1 MYIYGRNP
9 VKEAYRAGKTIEKL
23 FILKG
28 EFDPTLSTIRKLA
41 KEQRT
46 VISLVDRY
54 ALDKMANGG
63 NHQGVVASVT
73 DFEYSDVDDIL
84 ALAKEKDEPLLVV
97 ILDGITDPHNLGAII
112 RSAECFG
119 AHGIIIPKHRSVSV
133 NDTVIKVASGA
144 TEHIL
149 VAKVTNI
156 NDAIRDLKDRGV
168 WIYATDFDGDAP
180 KTVNLTGDIAIII
193 GSEGEGIHRLTK
205 DLSDATLTIPQ
216 FGKVNSLNASVAAG
230 IVLYEATRQR
240 RLWNKQKS
248 TT

>member
-9 VKEAYRAGKTIEKL
+9 IKEAYRSGKTIEKL
-23 FILKG
+23 FIIKG
-28 EFDPTLSTIRKLA
+28 DFDPTLNNIRKFS

-46 VISLVDRY
+46 VVSLVDR
-54 ALDKMANGG
+54 ATLDKLANGG

-73 DFEYSDVDDIL
+73 DFEYCGIDDIL
-84 ALAKEKDEPLLVV
+84 AVAKEKNEPALIV

-119 AHGIIIPKHRSVSV
+119 AHGIIIPKHRSVTV
-133 NDTVIKVASGA
+133 NDTVVKVASGA

-156 NDAIRDLKDRGV
+156 NDAIRELKELGV
-168 WIYATDFDGDAP
+168 WIYATDFDGDDP
-180 KTVNLTGDIAIII
+180 KTVNLTGDIALVI

-205 DLSDATLTIPQ
+205 DLSDGVLTIPQ
-216 FGKVNSLNASVAAG
+216 YGKVNSLNASVAAG
-230 IVLYEATRQR
+230 IVLYEAVRQR
-240 RLWNKQKS
+240 R
-248 TT
+248 

>member
-46 VISLVDRY
+46 VISLVDKY

-84 ALAKEKDEPLLVV
+84 ALAKEKNEPLLIV

-180 KTVNLTGDIAIII
+180 KTVNLMGDIAIII

-240 RLWNKQKS
+240 R
-248 TT
+248 

>member
-9 VKEAYRAGKTIEKL
+9 VKEAYRAGKTIDKL
-23 FILKG
+23 FIVKG
-28 EFDPTLSTIRKLA
+28 EFDPTLNTIRKLA

-46 VISLVDRY
+46 VVSLVDKNT
-54 ALDKMANGG
+54 LDKMANGG

-73 DFEYSDVDDIL
+73 DFEYCDVDDIL
-84 ALAKEKDEPLLVV
+84 ALAKEKNEPALIV

-119 AHGIIIPKHRSVSV
+119 AHGIVIPKHRSVTV
-133 NDTVIKVASGA
+133 NDTVIKVACGA

-156 NDAIRDLKDRGV
+156 NDAIRELKDKGV

-180 KTVNLTGDIAIII
+180 KTVNLNGDIAIVI

-216 FGKVNSLNASVAAG
+216 YGEVNSLNASVAAG
-230 IVLYEATRQR
+230 IILYEAVRQR
-240 RLWNKQKS
+240 KQ
-248 TT
+248 

>member
-9 VKEAYRAGKTIEKL
+9 VKEAYRAGKTIVKL
-23 FILKG
+23 FIVKG
-28 EFDPTLSTIRKLA
+28 EFDPTLNTIRKLA

-46 VISLVDRY
+46 VVSLVDKNT
-54 ALDKMANGG
+54 LDKMANGG

-73 DFEYSDVDDIL
+73 DFEYCDVDDIL
-84 ALAKEKDEPLLVV
+84 ALAKEKNEPALIV

-119 AHGIIIPKHRSVSV
+119 AHGIIIPKHRSVTV
-133 NDTVIKVASGA
+133 NDTVIKVACGA

-156 NDAIRDLKDRGV
+156 NDAIRELKDKGV

-180 KTVNLTGDIAIII
+180 KTVNLNGNIAIVI

-216 FGKVNSLNASVAAG
+216 YGKVNSLNASVAAG
-230 IVLYEATRQR
+230 IILYEAVRQR
-240 RLWNKQKS
+240 KQ
-248 TT
+248 

>member
-1 MYIYGRNP
+1 MCGRKGNMYIYGRNP

-28 EFDPTLSTIRKLA
+28 EFDPTLNTIRKLA

-63 NHQGVVASVT
+63 NHQGVVAAVT

-156 NDAIRDLKDRGV
+156 NDAIRDLKDKGV
-168 WIYATDFDGDAP
+168 WIYATDFDGDNP
-180 KTVNLTGDIAIII
+180 KTVNLTGDIAIVI

-216 FGKVNSLNASVAAG
+216 YGKVNSLNASVAAG

-240 RLWNKQKS
+240 R
-248 TT
+248 

>member
-28 EFDPTLSTIRKLA
+28 EFDPTLGAIRKLA

-46 VISLVDRY
+46 VVSLVDKY

-84 ALAKEKDEPLLVV
+84 ALAREKNEPALIV

-133 NDTVIKVASGA
+133 NDTVIKVACGA

-156 NDAIRDLKDRGV
+156 NDAIRDLKDQGV

-180 KTVNLTGDIAIII
+180 KTVNLTGDIAIVI

-240 RLWNKQKS
+240 R
-248 TT
+248 

>member
-28 EFDPTLSTIRKLA
+28 EFDPTLGAIRKLA

-46 VISLVDRY
+46 VVSLVDKT

-84 ALAKEKDEPLLVV
+84 ALAKEKNEPALIV

-133 NDTVIKVASGA
+133 NDTVIKVACGA

-156 NDAIRDLKDRGV
+156 NDAIRDLKNKGV

-180 KTVNLTGDIAIII
+180 KTVNLNGDIAIII

-216 FGKVNSLNASVAAG
+216 YGKVNSLNASVAAG

-240 RLWNKQKS
+240 R
-248 TT
+248 

>member
-9 VKEAYRAGKTIEKL
+9 VKEAYRAGKTIDKL
-23 FILKG
+23 FIVKG
-28 EFDPTLSTIRKLA
+28 EFDPTLNTIRKLA

-46 VISLVDRY
+46 VVSLVDKNT
-54 ALDKMANGG
+54 LDKMANGG

-73 DFEYSDVDDIL
+73 DFEYCDVDDIL
-84 ALAKEKDEPLLVV
+84 ALAKEKNEPALIV

-119 AHGIIIPKHRSVSV
+119 AHGIIIPKHRSVTV
-133 NDTVIKVASGA
+133 NDTVIKVACGA

-156 NDAIRDLKDRGV
+156 NDAIRELKDKGV

-180 KTVNLTGDIAIII
+180 KTVNLNGNIAIVI

-216 FGKVNSLNASVAAG
+216 YGKVNSLNASVAAG
-230 IVLYEATRQR
+230 IVLYEAVRQR
-240 RLWNKQKS
+240 K
-248 TT
+248 TV

>member
-46 VISLVDRY
+46 VISLVDKY

-84 ALAKEKDEPLLVV
+84 ALAKEKNEPLLVV

-240 RLWNKQKS
+240 R
-248 TT
+248 